1 MPPLSSPWMAEAS
14 NVLGGVADVP
24 GVRADFVGRVPGVAV
39 DTDKWATLARLE
51 PMHRERVERL
61 GFDWERL
68 RRAEQVH
75 GSGVAVVTGEEEAI
89 VPGVDG
95 LVCGVPGMVL
105 GIYVADCAA
114 VYLVDR
120 AGGAV
125 GLVHSGRKGTELGIV
140 GEAVRIMGERFGTRA
155 AELEVAVAPCIRPPH
170 YEVDF
175 AAEIGRQLRELGVAP
190 ERITDR
196 GICTG
201 AGVGDWYSYRVEQG
215 ATGRMLAL
223 LGRPEHE
230 EVGG

>member
-1 MPPLSSPWMAEAS
+1 MAEAS
-14 NVLGGVADVP
+14 YVLGGVAAVP

-51 PMHRERVERL
+51 EAHRGRVERL
-61 GFDWERL
+61 GFAWSQL

-75 GSGVAVVTGEEEAI
+75 GAGVAVVTGDEEAI
-89 VPGVDG
+89 MPGVDG
-95 LVCGVPGMVL
+95 LVCGVPGIVL

-120 AGGAV
+120 ESKAV
-125 GLVHSGRKGTELGIV
+125 GLVHSGKKGTEMGIV
-140 GEAVRIMGERFGTRA
+140 GEAVRLMGERFGTRPADVEA
-155 AELEVAVAPCIRPPH
+155 AVSPCIRPPH

-175 AAEIGRQLRELGVAP
+175 AAEIGRQLREAGV
-190 ERITDR
+190 ERVTDR

-201 AGVGDWYSYRVEQG
+201 AGVADWYSYRVEKG

-223 LGRPEHE
+223 LGRPGHE